1 MESRYET
8 DSDCK
13 SEIEEENIVKSEER
27 EDQINKKKKEKYK
40 KEQTNINFK
49 YMQYM
54 KYQFSILVK
63 NEKMKRKL

>member
-27 EDQINKKKKEKYK
+27 EDQIKKIIKEKYK

-49 YMQYM
+49 YM
-54 KYQFSILVK
+54 
-63 NEKMKRKL
+63 

>member
-27 EDQINKKKKEKYK
+27 EDQIK
-40 KEQTNINFK
+40 
-49 YMQYM
+49 
-54 KYQFSILVK
+54 
-63 NEKMKRKL
+63 

>member
-27 EDQINKKKKEKYK
+27 EDQIKKKIKEKYK

-49 YMQYM
+49 HM
-54 KYQFSILVK
+54 
-63 NEKMKRKL
+63 